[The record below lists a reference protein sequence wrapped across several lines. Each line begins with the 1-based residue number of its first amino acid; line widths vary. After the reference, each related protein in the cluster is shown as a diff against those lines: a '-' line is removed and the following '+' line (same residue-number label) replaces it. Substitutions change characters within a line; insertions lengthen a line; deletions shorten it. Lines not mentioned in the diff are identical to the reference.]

1 MTVAFGG
8 NVWPPQDLLK
18 ESSSEMNF
26 AMQTLL
32 SLFGKNKYRLGQLTN
47 DSFFKAF
54 LKGLCNAPKRHQV
67 SSSPGT
73 CPRSIF

>member
-32 SLFGKNKYRLGQLTN
+32 SLFGKHKYRLDQLTN

-54 LKGLCNAPKRHQV
+54 L
-67 SSSPGT
+67 
-73 CPRSIF
+73 